1 MPEEL
6 DKNINTAAITAL
18 DGHAIGF
25 NLDGDLVAFDTKR
38 WSRGRRSRKSIAGTA
53 YTLTDDDEGVLLIHV
68 NSAASII
75 TVPSEAVLKDW
86 PIGAGAQI
94 IRNGS
99 GALRV
104 NPAAGVTLKTAGRPK
119 LRANGS
125 AAELIKI
132 ASDTWLLTGDT
143 ID

>member
-1 MPEEL
+1 MSEF
-6 DKNINTAAITAL
+6 DKNINTSVQTAL
-18 DGHAIGF
+18 DGSAIGF
-25 NLDGDLVAFDTKR
+25 NEDGDLVNFDTKR
-38 WSRGRRSRKSIAGTA
+38 WSRGRRSRKSITGTA

-75 TVPSEAVLKDW
+75 TVPSEAVLTDW
-86 PIGAGAQI
+86 PDEGSCKIV
-94 IRNGS
+94 RNGS
-99 GALRV
+99 GTLRV

-125 AAELIKI
+125 VAELIKI
-132 ASDTWLLTGDT
+132 ASDTWVLTGDT